1 MVTTRVTC
9 TAKRCRSR
17 IFSPAKCPS
26 RRVPRG
32 SCPQCVSTRRK
43 QDRNAEPSKF
53 QSTRAAGPTLLVH
66 ERQWVSS
73 NSGDAHCV
81 YDLRPTLTGRVGAWF
96 HGERRKKRQV
106 MPVDPPFPEPAKQPL
121 LCAITSNRP
130 RMALERNPLAHE
142 FVCAARAPRG
152 SRASLSG
159 RPASPHQ
166 P

>member
-32 SCPQCVSTRRK
+32 SFRQCVSTRRK
-43 QDRNAEPSKF
+43 QDRNAEPSKV

-66 ERQWVSS
+66 ERQRVSS

-81 YDLRPTLTGRVGAWF
+81 YDLRPHPHGA
-96 HGERRKKRQV
+96 RRCLVSRRAQEKKAG
-106 MPVDPPFPEPAKQPL
+106 DA
-121 LCAITSNRP
+121 C
-130 RMALERNPLAHE
+130 
-142 FVCAARAPRG
+142 
-152 SRASLSG
+152 
-159 RPASPHQ
+159 RPAFSGACQTTAALCHHIQSATDGIGKESSCP
-166 P
+166 